1 MPRSYFLYLYIFLLS
16 QSIITSGCTHHLQM
30 SGVLPS
36 GASVS
41 EIGNCDA
48 TAPFDLDMK
57 GENIVFADGGLKIQ
71 NLISGRSRMIC
82 PDTPSALA
90 WSPDGRRIAAAFSR
104 ENEGALRLYGFEGEL
119 QAEVK
124 VSGNISSIAWRSTT
138 EVLAMNIR
146 VTHFSFG
153 ANITEALL
161 QWDGV
166 SDPKRLIFFD
176 NTLKPSTVK
185 QGKDYLIGRLT
196 FKLSPLGD
204 EVLFVNVIDPPLYP
218 TYFRIMLHNI
228 DSGKAREIAKVS
240 LDSGGG
246 AFLGAGESIL
256 FGDGEHQSQISDP
269 WKDIILR
276 TIPTPGREVAV
287 SSGGRYMMLD
297 GNLYFEGTRTASF
310 QESCRS
316 SFSGFGGH
324 MAVECGD
331 RLYLVSGLKEDLP
344 AQFQSKEIARIK
356 ELHKLLSE
364 GLITHQDYRRS
375 LEKAAR

>member
-1 MPRSYFLYLYIFLLS
+1 MPRLYFLCLCIFLLL
-16 QSIITSGCTHHLQM
+16 QCIITGGCTHLQM
-30 SGVLPS
+30 RGVLPS

-41 EIGNCDA
+41 DISNCDA
-48 TAPFDLDMK
+48 NAPFDLDMK
-57 GENIVFADGGLKIQ
+57 GENIVFADSGLKIQ
-71 NLISGRSRMIC
+71 NLVSGRSRMIC

-104 ENEGALRLYGFEGEL
+104 GKDGTLRLYGFEGEL

-124 VSGNISSIAWRSTT
+124 VSGNISSLAWRSTT
-138 EVLAMNIR
+138 EVLAMNIH
-146 VTHFSFG
+146 VTQFSFG
-153 ANITEALL
+153 ANLTEALL

-166 SDPKRLIFFD
+166 SDPKRLIFYD

-185 QGKDYLIGRLT
+185 LGKDYLIGRLT

-204 EVLFVNVIDPPLYP
+204 EVLFVNVLDPPLFP
-218 TYFRIMLHNI
+218 TYFRIFLHNI

-256 FGDGEHQSQISDP
+256 FGDGENRSQISDP
-269 WKDIILR
+269 WNDIILR

-310 QESCRS
+310 QEICRS
-316 SFSGFGGH
+316 DFSDFGGL

-331 RLYLVSGLKEDLP
+331 RLYIVSGLKEDLP
-344 AQFQSKEIARIK
+344 AQLQPKEIARIK
-356 ELHKLLSE
+356 GLRKLLSE
-364 GLITHQDYRRS
+364 GLITPQDYRRS
-375 LEKAAR
+375 LEKTAQ

>member
-1 MPRSYFLYLYIFLLS
+1 
-16 QSIITSGCTHHLQM
+16 M

-48 TAPFDLDMK
+48 NAPFDLDMK
-57 GENIVFADGGLKIQ
+57 GENIAFADSGLKIR
-71 NLISGRSRMIC
+71 NLGSGRSQMIC

-104 ENEGALRLYGFEGEL
+104 ENEGTLRLYGFEGEL

-124 VSGNISSIAWRSTT
+124 VPGNISSLAWRSRTD
-138 EVLAMNIR
+138 VLAMNIR
-146 VTHFSFG
+146 VRQFSFG
-153 ANITEALL
+153 TNLTEALL

-166 SDPKRLIFFD
+166 SEPKRLIFFD

-185 QGKDYLIGRLT
+185 QGKDYLVRRLT

-204 EVLFVNVIDPPLYP
+204 EVLFVNVLDPPLFP
-218 TYFRIMLHNI
+218 TYFRVFLHNI

-240 LDSGGG
+240 LNSGGG

-256 FGDGEHQSQISDP
+256 FGDGENQSLISDP
-269 WKDIILR
+269 WKDIMLR
-276 TIPTPGREVAV
+276 AIPVPGREVAV

-316 SFSGFGGH
+316 NFSAFGGH
-324 MAVECGD
+324 MALECGD
-331 RLYLVSGLKEDLP
+331 HLYLVSGLKEDFSAKLQP
-344 AQFQSKEIARIK
+344 KEIARIK
-356 ELHKLLSE
+356 ELRKLLSE
-364 GLITHQDYRRS
+364 GLITPQDYRRS
-375 LEKAAR
+375 LEKTAQ

>member
-1 MPRSYFLYLYIFLLS
+1 MPRLYFLYLCIFLLL
-16 QSIITSGCTHHLQM
+16 QCIITSGCAHLQM
-30 SGVLPS
+30 SGVLPP

-41 EIGNCDA
+41 EIGTCDA
-48 TAPFDLDMK
+48 NAPFDLDMN
-57 GENIVFADGGLKIQ
+57 GENIVFADAGLKIK
-71 NLISGRSRMIC
+71 NLVSGRSRMIC

-90 WSPDGRRIAAAFSR
+90 WSPDGRRITAAFSR
-104 ENEGALRLYGFEGEL
+104 GNEGTLRLYGFEGEL

-124 VSGNISSIAWRSTT
+124 VSGNISSLAWRSTT

-146 VTHFSFG
+146 VRQFSFG
-153 ANITEALL
+153 ANLAEALL

-166 SDPKRLIFFD
+166 SDPKILTFLD

-185 QGKDYLIGRLT
+185 QGKGYLISRLT

-204 EVLFVNVIDPPLYP
+204 EVLYVNVLDPPLFP
-218 TYFRIMLHNI
+218 TYVRVMLHNI

-256 FGDGEHQSQISDP
+256 FGDGENRSQISDP
-269 WKDIILR
+269 WKDIKLR
-276 TIPTPGREVAV
+276 TIPTPGREIAV
-287 SSGGRYMMLD
+287 SNGGRYMMLD
-297 GNLYFEGTRTASF
+297 GNFYVEGTRTASF

-316 SFSGFGGH
+316 NFSGFGGH

-331 RLYLVSGLKEDLP
+331 RLYIVSGLKEDLP
-344 AQFQSKEIARIK
+344 VQLQSKEITRIK
-356 ELHKLLSE
+356 ELRKLLSE
-364 GLITHQDYRRS
+364 GLITPQDYRRS
-375 LEKAAR
+375 LEKTVQ